1 MKKRILI
8 LLSLVAML
16 QAGWAQ
22 KTMVSTNRPMV
33 STNRPMVSTNR
44 PMVSTDRLVES
55 IRQRYTEMKES
66 IATHPGHNVDDGADF
81 GQYYHLE
88 ARQWLPATGG
98 HVENTYLYWDNVA
111 EDEDEIYPRHY
122 VKFVTKKFNY
132 AARNYYQ
139 EFLYDPDGHVA
150 FIYAYDPM
158 PLFDGDE
165 NGMQYEFRFYL
176 NKGRLLKAIVKSKRY
191 DQQDFQQVWSGT
203 ALKPDYQTLFDDYMS
218 VSRSL
223 RELFISIENEA
234 YM

>member
-1 MKKRILI
+1 
-8 LLSLVAML
+8 ML

-22 KTMVSTNRPMV
+22 KTMV

-55 IRQRYTEMKES
+55 IRQRYTEMKEYVAS
-66 IATHPGHNVDDGADF
+66 HTGQDLYDGADF
-81 GQYYHLE
+81 GEYYHLE

-98 HVENTYLYWDNVA
+98 HIEDTYLFWGEVEGDA
-111 EDEDEIYPRHY
+111 EEIYPRHY

-139 EFLYDPDGHVA
+139 EFLYDADGHVA

-158 PLFDGDE
+158 LKLEGDADD
-165 NGMQYEFRFYL
+165 MQYEFRFYL
-176 NKGRLLKAIVKSKRY
+176 NKGRLIKAIVKSKHY
-191 DQQDFQQVWSGT
+191 DQQEYQQVWSGST
-203 ALKPDYQTLFDDYMS
+203 IKPVYQSNFDDYIDVARTM
-218 VSRSL
+218 RT
-223 RELFISIENEA
+223 LFINIEKEA